1 MDNLEL
7 CFLSADR
14 QSQLI
19 ASKELSPVD
28 LIKAHLD
35 RIEATDSKLNSFIT
49 LAAEQ
54 ALLTARDAERE
65 IQSGRYRGP
74 LHGIPIALKDL
85 FYVQGMR
92 NTSGSKMFD
101 DFMPSFD
108 GTIGSRFR
116 QAGAII
122 LGKLN
127 LSQFAFG
134 PTGENADYG
143 DMHNPWDIT
152 RISGGS
158 SGGSGTAA
166 ASGQAAITMGTDTG
180 GSVRIPSALCGLVG
194 MKATYGLLSRHGLV
208 ALSWT
213 LDHPG
218 PMTRTVEDCALAL
231 NAIAGHDPLDV
242 TSAKVEVPDYRAA
255 LNGDIRGLR
264 IGVPKEYYEAPL
276 DPQVSAA
283 VSEALDNLKKLGAD
297 VSEVSWPVYH
307 DSHAIVTTLLYAEAA
322 AGHRKTVLSRGQDY
336 DPAVRMRLE
345 TGLFITAAEYIQAL
359 RARNVYVSQTEALFD
374 SVDLLV
380 GPMEPT
386 VAFPIGQREV
396 KIDGRV
402 IDSVPL
408 LTQYTRPFNI
418 TGYPAVTVPC
428 GFSLD
433 GLPMGLQ
440 MAGRPFEETTVLNA
454 AYAYQQTTEWH
465 NRRPPI

>member
-1 MDNLEL
+1 MDAKEL
-7 CFLSADR
+7 CFLSADE
-14 QSQLI
+14 QSRLI
-19 ASKELSPVD
+19 SAGELSPVE
-28 LIKAHLD
+28 LTQAHLD
-35 RIEATDSKLNSFIT
+35 RIEATEPVLNSFIT
-49 LAAEQ
+49 VAADEALAAARQ
-54 ALLTARDAERE
+54 AEEE
-65 IQSGRYRGP
+65 IQSGHYRGP

-101 DFMPSFD
+101 TFVPESD
-108 GTIGSRFR
+108 GTIAARFK
-116 QAGAII
+116 QAGAVI

-143 DMHNPWDIT
+143 DMHNPWDPT

-166 ASGQAAITMGTDTG
+166 AAGQASITMGTDTG

-231 NAIAGHDPLDV
+231 TAIAGHDPLDT
-242 TSAKVEVPDYRAA
+242 TSANVEIPDYRAA
-255 LNGDIRGLR
+255 LGEDIRGLR

-276 DPQVSAA
+276 APQVA
-283 VSEALDNLKKLGAD
+283 VAVEKALEVLRELGAQ

-307 DSHAIVTTLLYAEAA
+307 TSHAIVTTLLYAEAT
-322 AGHRKTVLSRGQDY
+322 AGHRRRVLARGQDY

-345 TGLFITAAEYIQAL
+345 TGFFITAAEYIQAL
-359 RARNVYVSQTEALFD
+359 RARNVYVAQTQELFKN
-374 SVDLLV
+374 VDLLV

-396 KIDGRV
+396 EINGKAVDA
-402 IDSVPL
+402 VPL

-428 GFSLD
+428 GFSED
-433 GLPMGLQ
+433 GLPMGMQ
-440 MAGRPFEETTVLNA
+440 IAGRPFEEITVLKA
-454 AYAYQQTTEWH
+454 AYAYQQATEWH
-465 NRRPPI
+465 KRRPPV